1 MYLNKVSIKKNFGKI
16 FKYPYLKLR
25 NKNKITIFVFHE
37 ICDYPS
43 DFIKQNNLN
52 LTINQF
58 ERIIQLIEKN
68 FNLIS
73 PKDIGSLTKPHNS
86 AVITFDDGYLGVFKN
101 ALPYLEKKKIS
112 SLHFLNMYP
121 VIEKKPNIVSTIQY
135 LEKYSTQFQEFILSE
150 NIKKPTYLKI
160 SPQIFKKYN
169 NQFGQLS
176 ETELNKIMAFQG
188 PLVNLKKLEDWDKS
202 KYVYYGNHLFDHW
215 NTITLDNISLE
226 AQYLENFKY
235 LKGYNNFINFFAFTN
250 GQPNTCFNINNLNI
264 IKKIGAEL
272 VFAASAG
279 QNNTLNKTIVD
290 RLGINSMD
298 IDENVF
304 FYKILRSFF
313 NFKIKRYQK

>member
-112 SLHFLNMYP
+112 SLHFLNM
-121 VIEKKPNIVSTIQY
+121 
-135 LEKYSTQFQEFILSE
+135 
-150 NIKKPTYLKI
+150 
-160 SPQIFKKYN
+160 
-169 NQFGQLS
+169 
-176 ETELNKIMAFQG
+176 
-188 PLVNLKKLEDWDKS
+188 
-202 KYVYYGNHLFDHW
+202 
-215 NTITLDNISLE
+215 
-226 AQYLENFKY
+226 
-235 LKGYNNFINFFAFTN
+235 
-250 GQPNTCFNINNLNI
+250 
-264 IKKIGAEL
+264 
-272 VFAASAG
+272 
-279 QNNTLNKTIVD
+279 
-290 RLGINSMD
+290 
-298 IDENVF
+298 
-304 FYKILRSFF
+304 
-313 NFKIKRYQK
+313 

>member
-1 MYLNKVSIKKNFGKI
+1 MSFNKVSIKKNFGKI

-25 NKNKITIFVFHE
+25 NKHKITIFVFHE
-37 ICDYPS
+37 ISDNPS
-43 DFIKQNNLN
+43 DYIKQNNLN

-58 ERIIQLIEKN
+58 EKIIKLIEKS

-73 PKDIGSLTKPHNS
+73 PKNMESLTNIDNS
-86 AVITFDDGYLGVFKN
+86 AVITFDDGYSGVFNN
-101 ALPYLEKKKIS
+101 ALPYLEKKKIP

-121 VIEKKPNIVSTIQY
+121 IIEKKPNIVSTIQY
-135 LEKYSTQFQEFILSE
+135 LEKYNAQFQEFIFTE
-150 NIKKPTYLKI
+150 NIKKPTYLEV
-160 SPQIFKKYN
+160 SPKIFKKYN

-176 ETELNKIMAFQG
+176 EIELNKIMDFQG
-188 PLVNLKKLEDWDKS
+188 PLVNLKQLEDWDKS

-215 NTITLDNISLE
+215 NTITLDNINLE

-250 GQPNTCFNINNLNI
+250 GQPNTCFDINNLNI
-264 IKKIGAEL
+264 IKKTGAEL
-272 VFAASAG
+272 VFAASSG
-279 QNNTLNKTIVD
+279 QNNTLNKTLVD

-298 IDENVF
+298 IDENIF
-304 FYKILRSFF
+304 FYRILRSFF